1 MKRKLV
7 ARRRTSFKSIAI
19 LTLLPV
25 GAFVVYFGW
34 IWANQQ
40 LHHVGQAPP
49 PVQLDSTIPP
59 PRVGQAPTPVL
70 PTPVP
75 SPPVKSPA
83 PVKRQ
88 ASAPAVQHHSG
99 EIVLILDDVG
109 FDHQPIDLAM
119 KIDPNVNFSILP
131 NGAEAQSF
139 AEKLHENGFELLC
152 HLPMEPLDYP
162 HQQPGRNA
170 ILTSMSDEEIA
181 AKTRLNVESVPHARG
196 VNNHMGSRATLD
208 SRVMRDVLTALPKD
222 LYFIDSKTSEHSIAG
237 RMAREMNIPT
247 ASRNVFLDDIQTES
261 AVKKQV
267 ILLSAIAQQRG
278 LAIGIG
284 HPHPVTIRVLNAMA
298 PELRAKGLRFVRAS
312 DAVR

>member
-7 ARRRTSFKSIAI
+7 ARRRQSSFKSIAV

-25 GAFVVYFGW
+25 GAFFVWFAVH
-34 IWANQQ
+34 WANQQ
-40 LHHVGQAPP
+40 LHQKNEQQAKPPVAPLELVQPHAPVGGQAPP
-49 PVQLDSTIPP
+49 PV
-59 PRVGQAPTPVL
+59 
-70 PTPVP
+70 PVP
-75 SPPVKSPA
+75 SKPAQRQARA
-83 PVKRQ
+83 PV
-88 ASAPAVQHHSG
+88 VHTHSG

-109 FDHQPIDLAM
+109 FDHQPIEQAM

-131 NGAEAQSF
+131 NGAEAQAF
-139 AEKLHENGFELLC
+139 AERLHENGFELLC
-152 HLPMEPLDYP
+152 HLPMEPIDYP
-162 HQQPGRNA
+162 RQQPGRNA
-170 ILTSMSDEEIA
+170 ILTSMSDAEIA
-181 AKTRLNVESVPHARG
+181 EKTRLNVESVPHARG

-222 LYFIDSKTSEHSIAG
+222 LYFIDSRTSDHSIAG
-237 RMAREMNIPT
+237 RMARDMNIPT
-247 ASRNVFLDDIQTES
+247 ASRNVFLDDIQSES

-267 ILLSAIAQQRG
+267 ALLSAIAQQKG

-284 HPHPVTIRVLNAMA
+284 HPHPVTIRVLNEMA

>member
-1 MKRKLV
+1 VKRKLV
-7 ARRRTSFKSIAI
+7 ARRRSSFKSIAV

-25 GAFVVYFGW
+25 GAFLIWYAFS
-34 IWANQQ
+34 WANQQ
-40 LHHVGQAPP
+40 LHQRKEQQARAPVAPSEPVKRATLVEGQAPP
-49 PVQLDSTIPP
+49 PVRVPVAPP
-59 PRVGQAPTPVL
+59 Q
-70 PTPVP
+70 
-75 SPPVKSPA
+75 
-83 PVKRQ
+83 RQ
-88 ASAPAVQHHSG
+88 SKAPAVRHHSG

-109 FDHQPIDLAM
+109 FDHQPIEQAM

-131 NGAEAQSF
+131 NGAEAEAF
-139 AEKLHENGFELLC
+139 AATLHENGFELLC
-152 HLPMEPLDYP
+152 HLPMEPIDYP
-162 HQQPGRNA
+162 RQQPGRNA
-170 ILTSMSDEEIA
+170 ILMSMSDEEIT
-181 AKTRLNVESVPHARG
+181 AKTRLNVESVPYARG

-222 LYFIDSKTSEHSIAG
+222 LYFIDSRTSEHSIAG
-237 RMAREMNIPT
+237 RMAHEMNIRT

-267 ILLSAIAQQRG
+267 ALLSAIAQQRG

-284 HPHPVTIRVLNAMA
+284 HPHPVTIRVLNEMA